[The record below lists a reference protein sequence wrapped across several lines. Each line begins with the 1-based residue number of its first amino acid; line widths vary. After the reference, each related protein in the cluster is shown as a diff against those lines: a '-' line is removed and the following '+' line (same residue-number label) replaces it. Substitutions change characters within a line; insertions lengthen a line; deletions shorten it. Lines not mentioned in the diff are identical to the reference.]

1 MWCNPTRPVDGW
13 RLPSA
18 RLLSSC
24 ERKRTHRGP
33 NPLRHARRDVGPLAT
48 VSLTARIGR
57 ICTSPPL
64 LRDVFLG
71 SRIQSLWRRSDISR
85 SPYLLPQRLRLQAC
99 SGRRSDTRPI
109 GPSIRK
115 IRNDV
120 SIAGRDVFVALFYN
134 FMTPTAGEGPSH
146 GRARPVRC
154 ANQHIPRLRPLC
166 FFDFQEN
173 SKIQSKLP
181 TKSPI
186 NKLINPSNPCELA
199 PIVTLQTSKK
209 YPSRKRLPFH
219 FCYMSRWRKC
229 YPSHKTIPSH

>member
-1 MWCNPTRPVDGW
+1 MSSWEAGSSRCGDDPTFP
-13 RLPSA
+13 
-18 RLLSSC
+18 
-24 ERKRTHRGP
+24 
-33 NPLRHARRDVGPLAT
+33 ARR
-48 VSLTARIGR
+48 I
-57 ICTSPPL
+57 
-64 LRDVFLG
+64 
-71 SRIQSLWRRSDISR
+71 R
-85 SPYLLPQRLRLQAC
+85 SPNDCGCKPAPD
-99 SGRRSDTRPI
+99 GRSDTRPI
-109 GPSIRK
+109 GSSIRK

-173 SKIQSKLP
+173 SKIQSKLL

-186 NKLINPSNPCELA
+186 NKLISPSNPCELA